1 MAYGP
6 HGAAVAGRLAVGR
19 TRLGTPHWRRAA
31 RLAPSL
37 IVAWAATAF
46 VAARVVGLEPPDGE
60 TAATA
65 LTRSAILG
73 VVLGSV
79 GAWLE
84 TGPLASIGRRF
95 PLGAALAARTLA
107 YALAVVLGVVA
118 IITVVVWIERGAS
131 PATVLRSAEFWSF
144 IRDSDLGLMLAL
156 LVGASFLINLNLQLR
171 RVLGPETL
179 LALLVGRY
187 RRPVREERAFVF
199 LDLTDSTAWAERLGP
214 LAFTDFKNDFFADVA
229 EPVLATG
236 GRIVQYVGD
245 EVMVSWPMKRAE
257 RDAAPLRFFF
267 LVDERIATHA
277 ERYRQ
282 RYGEVP
288 RFKAGCHGG
297 WVVTAEV
304 GDLKRDIVHSGD
316 VVNTAARIEGE
327 CRPRGRRLLI
337 SEALHARMPALEA
350 VTAEPLGAAPL
361 RGKAEPVALVAVEAA
376 RLGTPAG
383 AAG

>member
-1 MAYGP
+1 M
-6 HGAAVAGRLAVGR
+6 GRP
-19 TRLGTPHWRRAA
+19 RLGTSHGRQAA

-37 IVAWAATAF
+37 IVAWTVTAF
-46 VAARVVGLEPPDGE
+46 VAARVVGIEPPQGE
-60 TAATA
+60 TVATA
-65 LTRSAILG
+65 ITRSAILG
-73 VVLGSV
+73 VVLGGV

-84 TGPLASIGRRF
+84 TGPLARAGRRF
-95 PLGAALAARTLA
+95 PLGAALAARTVA
-107 YALAVVLGVVA
+107 YALAVILGMLA
-118 IITVVVWIERGAS
+118 IITVVLWVERRES
-131 PATVLRSAEFWSF
+131 PAEVLRSPQFWSF
-144 IRDSDLGLMLAL
+144 VRESNIGLMFVL

-267 LVDERIATHA
+267 LVDARIEARA

-327 CRPRGRRLLI
+327 CRPRGRRLI
-337 SEALHARMPALEA
+337 VSEALHARMPALEE
-350 VTAEPLGAAPL
+350 TTTEPLGDAPL
-361 RGKAEPVALVAVEAA
+361 RGKAEPVALVAIEAA
-376 RLGTPAG
+376 RLGTSAGPPAG
-383 AAG
+383 